1 MLTRV
6 LPKSDQEAEATG
18 ELIGARTDK
27 IAKSKPIP
35 KVKTK
40 ICWRSAYPTR
50 AKSRNGKRFKV
61 SIKRSITK
69 I

>member
-40 ICWRSAYPTR
+40 IC
-50 AKSRNGKRFKV
+50 
-61 SIKRSITK
+61 
-69 I
+69 

>member
-6 LPKSDQEAEATG
+6 LQKSDQEAEATG

-35 KVKTK
+35 KVKPRYVEEVRIPSEQK
-40 ICWRSAYPTR
+40 QEME
-50 AKSRNGKRFKV
+50 ND
-61 SIKRSITK
+61 
-69 I
+69 

>member
-27 IAKSKPIP
+27 IAKSKPIA

-40 ICWRSAYPTR
+40 IC
-50 AKSRNGKRFKV
+50 
-61 SIKRSITK
+61 
-69 I
+69 